1 MRLKARWDL
10 FLYQERAPE
19 TISFSPYQN
28 TAQLVS
34 VGYILRCSRREMS
47 VCCKA
52 AGQEHDRKNEDQPAR
67 HSTLS
72 KITHNQ
78 REYVSPRSGNVK
90 LEYPPTAFSSQ
101 ANRRQALCQPH
112 AERGKSKRKARGY
125 GKIKVPS
132 LGNQMIMS
140 CDRNV

>member
-78 REYVSPRSGNVK
+78 REYVSPRANNVK
-90 LEYPPTAFSSQ
+90 LVISAQRPFLLKLIEGKRYASLTPNGASQ
-101 ANRRQALCQPH
+101 NAKLGDM
-112 AERGKSKRKARGY
+112 EKSRFHLLAIR
-125 GKIKVPS
+125 
-132 LGNQMIMS
+132 
-140 CDRNV
+140 